1 MSSREIKLRFK
12 KKLILAFPKMPPR
25 DEKIQVDQ
33 RKFDAGLTTI
43 PAQAYRNALKSGF
56 RFNLMTIGEP
66 SMGKTSTVNTLF
78 KSDIY
83 NEQFVSSTERIA
95 NSDSLIVQEFDVKLK
110 ENGVPLTLR

>member
-1 MSSREIKLRFK
+1 
-12 KKLILAFPKMPPR
+12 MPPR

-33 RKFDAGLTTI
+33 RKFEAGLTTI

-78 KSDIY
+78 KSVIY

-95 NSDSLIVQEFDVKLK
+95 NSDALIVQEFDVKLK

>member
-1 MSSREIKLRFK
+1 
-12 KKLILAFPKMPPR
+12 MPPR

-43 PAQAYRNALKSGF
+43 PAQAYRNALKTGF
-56 RFNLMTIGEP
+56 RLNLMTIGEP